1 MHCHFLSLS
10 LLFIHGLDVVLS
22 EARKHVIKMILSL
35 VNYYHV
41 YGGRKQYVDW
51 AKNQGQNIPSDD
63 GFFTN
68 PVIKG
73 SYKNHIKVRKRDRES
88 ERESAVNH
96 SEFVSLKPIVVCTV
110 S

>member
-1 MHCHFLSLS
+1 LRKEAVR
-10 LLFIHGLDVVLS
+10 GLG
-22 EARKHVIKMILSL
+22 EEP
-35 VNYYHV
+35 
-41 YGGRKQYVDW
+41 
-51 AKNQGQNIPSDD
+51 GQNIPSDD

-73 SYKNHIKVRKRDRES
+73 FYKNHIKVRKRDRES

>member
-1 MHCHFLSLS
+1 LGEGTNF
-10 LLFIHGLDVVLS
+10 
-22 EARKHVIKMILSL
+22 
-35 VNYYHV
+35 
-41 YGGRKQYVDW
+41 
-51 AKNQGQNIPSDD
+51 SDD

-68 PVIKG
+68 PVVKG
-73 SYKNHIKVRKRDRES
+73 FYKNHIKVRKRDRES